1 MKHYATKIVYEAKA
15 IILGYNEVGLRGQQS
30 NIFWNRDDRPDKQP
44 IFEAHIG
51 KNKFGS
57 FKGRIFF
64 EFMPEMSYFKE
75 VPEAGA
81 QRYNQM
87 ISG

>member
-1 MKHYATKIVYEAKA
+1 M
-15 IILGYNEVGLRGQQS
+15 
-30 NIFWNRDDRPDKQP
+30 RDGVSDKQP
-44 IFEAHIG
+44 VFEAQIG

-64 EFMPEMSYFKE
+64 EFWPEMSYFKE
-75 VPEAGA
+75 VPPAGA
-81 QRYNQM
+81 MRYSQM

>member
-1 MKHYATKIVYEAKA
+1 MLV
-15 IILGYNEVGLRGQQS
+15 YNEVGLRGQQS
-30 NIFWNRDDRPDKQP
+30 QIYWEKPDSPDKQP
-44 IFEAHIG
+44 ILECHIG

-57 FKGRIFF
+57 FKGRVFF

-75 VPEAGA
+75 VPPAGA
-81 QRYNQM
+81 IRYSQM